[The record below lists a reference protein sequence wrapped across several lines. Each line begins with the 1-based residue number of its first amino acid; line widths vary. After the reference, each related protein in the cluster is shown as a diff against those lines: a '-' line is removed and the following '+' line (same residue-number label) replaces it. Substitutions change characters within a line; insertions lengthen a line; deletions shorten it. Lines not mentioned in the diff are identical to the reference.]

1 MNFNQKGLG
10 DITVFPLKRVESDVF
25 YITEILCGHI
35 WFDTVRISM
44 CHTVDDIWLYKCP
57 DLSFMQEV
65 YIWLGGFCGKD
76 WRTWI

>member
-1 MNFNQKGLG
+1 MTYFTSSNSQVGH
-10 DITVFPLKRVESDVF
+10 VRVDAV
-25 YITEILCGHI
+25 I
-35 WFDTVRISM
+35 ISM